1 MTHQNVPIDVRI
13 KTGISDNLI
22 RLSIGLDPAK
32 DLIEDLDQ
40 ALNKTL

>member
-1 MTHQNVPIDVRI
+1 MTHQNVPIDVRN

-22 RLSIGLDPAK
+22 RISIGLDTAK